1 VSLAEEILEPEEILI
16 IESRRRRNAS
26 STAPSAF
33 ELKLDSM
40 GEIEDTP
47 NVRSKTAE
55 TQIFM

>member
-1 VSLAEEILEPEEILI
+1 LEPEEILI
-16 IESRRRRNAS
+16 IESRRSRNAS

-40 GEIEDTP
+40 GEIEDTAH
-47 NVRSKTAE
+47 VRSKTAE